1 MFLPHEI
8 YNYTSENARTSSFDI
23 NVFIKSL
30 YDVFNCGL
38 EKQHNITVV
47 SHTCTAAFTFS
58 PFFLPASHKNER
70 IMLQVK
76 FHSFQNLTDLHVEN
90 HPVAVCC

>member
-8 YNYTSENARTSSFDI
+8 YNYTSENTWTSSFDI

-30 YDVFNCGL
+30 YEVFNTGL
-38 EKQHNITVV
+38 EKHYITVV

-58 PFFLPASHKNER
+58 PFFLPISHKNER
-70 IMLQVK
+70 IMLQIK
-76 FHSFQNLTDLHVEN
+76 FQSFQNLTDLHVEN